1 MVVKVLCRWFFEGK
15 EATWVNQVEN
25 HPNCCNHLNLKQNN
39 NQCCSQASV
48 YGRSQLRL
56 ESAAAADSGLAL
68 FLIVLVILAHCRYS
82 SSSFPHY
89 SPVQY
94 LYLILTQQSDC
105 S

>member
-1 MVVKVLCRWFFEGK
+1 M
-15 EATWVNQVEN
+15 NQVKN
-25 HPNCCNHLNLKQNN
+25 HPHCCNHLNLEQNN

-56 ESAAAADSGLAL
+56 ESAAAADSGLVL
-68 FLIVLVILAHCRYS
+68 FLIVLVCLAHCLYSS

-94 LYLILTQQSDC
+94 LHLILAQQPNC